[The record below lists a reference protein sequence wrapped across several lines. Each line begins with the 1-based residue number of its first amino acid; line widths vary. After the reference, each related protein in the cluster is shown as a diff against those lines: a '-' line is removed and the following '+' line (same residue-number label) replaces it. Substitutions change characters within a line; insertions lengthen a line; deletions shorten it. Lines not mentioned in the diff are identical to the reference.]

1 MAPQS
6 AMLPVGTLRYRVE
19 QYREKSAM
27 LESSRC
33 YDLNGVHFS
42 KKLDRFIRISRN
54 FKGMRNPKLYGKR
67 KLHLV

>member
-6 AMLPVGTLRYRVE
+6 AMLPVRYRVE

-42 KKLDRFIRISRN
+42 KKLDRFIHLTKFQRN
-54 FKGMRNPKLYGKR
+54 AESQIVWKAQTTSGLK
-67 KLHLV
+67 